1 MNENARTN
9 MEKQGSE
16 RRGQTRAEG
25 GAFSSEL
32 WKVVFSVV
40 LDFSFVTEADEMMAA
55 PILAP
60 AFTPAQQRRRHAVIQ
75 KDCAIACKCE
85 LTFSNGFG
93 FRVRCRVAEA
103 SRHVRHAIEYAT
115 HCLSSRCFAAAW
127 VA

>member
-1 MNENARTN
+1 MPRCHGQLRFYLSGQMQWGGIMNENARTN

-60 AFTPAQQRRRHAVIQ
+60 AFTPAQQRRRQ
-75 KDCAIACKCE
+75 
-85 LTFSNGFG
+85 S
-93 FRVRCRVAEA
+93 FRKIVPLPVNV
-103 SRHVRHAIEYAT
+103 S
-115 HCLSSRCFAAAW
+115 
-127 VA
+127 